1 MAKII
6 KKSLI
11 GKRKSNKPLQYAIG
25 GVVSLVIL
33 VLWITSPGRSSAFSA
48 AAVAAGNPFSSRVT
62 DLSALSTGD
71 EHIKT
76 EAERMA
82 DEMGSHEGE
91 NGILSTLFQSGVEE
105 ESAPTDS
112 GTALAATDAPTEVP
126 SAADVDIPSASASSS
141 VSPSIKAKLSSS
153 GGSSGVSGGGGGS
166 SSSSSSHN
174 KMFGSGSVQA
184 STKKIDVNTGSVNT
198 NSLTSKTPSKAIASL
213 KKAADLSDTAA
224 KSTNLAKASSFSSQ
238 AFDGGVKKENVEMLA
253 GEGKAVEAANLD
265 FGKAVTD
272 LKSYDPSKNSKNK
285 VVPPP
290 SKAKDAKDED
300 DEMKKFL
307 LQMLFQNVIG
317 PVMQGVFK

>member
-1 MAKII
+1 MAKLI

-25 GVVSLVIL
+25 GVVALVIL

-71 EHIKT
+71 DHIKT
-76 EAERMA
+76 ETERMA
-82 DEMGSHEGE
+82 EEMGSHEGE

-105 ESAPTDS
+105 EAAPTDS
-112 GTALAATDAPTEVP
+112 GTALASTDVPTDVP
-126 SAADVDIPSASASSS
+126 AAADADIPSASASSS
-141 VSPSIKAKLSSS
+141 VSAGTKAKLNFS
-153 GGSSGVSGGGGGS
+153 GRSAVGSGGGS

-184 STKKIDVNTGSVNT
+184 STKKIDVNTGAVNT
-198 NSLTSKTPSKAIASL
+198 KSLTAKAPGKALASL
-213 KKAADLSDTAA
+213 KKAEALSIEA
-224 KSTNLAKASSFSSQ
+224 KNTPNLAKAASFSSQ

>member
-1 MAKII
+1 MAKLI

-25 GVVSLVIL
+25 GVVALVVL

-71 EHIKT
+71 DRIKT
-76 EAERMA
+76 ETERMA
-82 DEMGSHEGE
+82 EEMGSHEGE

-105 ESAPTDS
+105 EAAPTDS
-112 GTALAATDAPTEVP
+112 GTALASTDVPTDVP
-126 SAADVDIPSASASSS
+126 AAADADIPSASASSS

-153 GGSSGVSGGGGGS
+153 GGSSAVSGGGGGS

-184 STKKIDVNTGSVNT
+184 STKKIDVNTGSVKT
-198 NSLTSKTPSKAIASL
+198 NSLTAKTSGKALASL
-213 KKAADLSDTAA
+213 KKAEALSIEA
-224 KSTNLAKASSFSSQ
+224 KNTPNLAKAASFSSQ

-290 SKAKDAKDED
+290 SKATDAKNED

-307 LQMLFQNVIG
+307 IQMFFQYAIG
-317 PVMQGVFK
+317 PVLQGAFS

>member
-126 SAADVDIPSASASSS
+126 SAADVDIPSASSS
-141 VSPSIKAKLSSS
+141 VSAGTKAKLSSS

-317 PVMQGVFK
+317 PVIQGAFK

>member
-1 MAKII
+1 MAKLI

-25 GVVSLVIL
+25 GVVALVIL

-71 EHIKT
+71 DRIKT
-76 EAERMA
+76 ETERMA
-82 DEMGSHEGE
+82 EEMGSHEGE

-105 ESAPTDS
+105 EAAPTDN
-112 GTALAATDAPTEVP
+112 GTVLATTDVPTDVP
-126 SAADVDIPSASASSS
+126 AAADADIPSASASSS

-153 GGSSGVSGGGGGS
+153 GGASGVSGGGGS

-184 STKKIDVNTGSVNT
+184 STKKIDVNTGSVKT
-198 NSLTSKTPSKAIASL
+198 NSLTAKSTGKALASL
-213 KKAADLSDTAA
+213 KKAEALSIEA
-224 KSTNLAKASSFSSQ
+224 KNTPNLAKAASFSSQ

-290 SKAKDAKDED
+290 SKAKDAKNED

-307 LQMLFQNVIG
+307 IQMFFQYAIG
-317 PVMQGVFK
+317 PVLQGALS